1 MGDYGIFFLF
11 LMSNYRFGMIN
22 LIETYECKADA
33 KGRVAMPMAFRKQ
46 LAEVLEDGFV
56 LKRSVFESC
65 LDLYPKK
72 EWDVMMQKVGTLNR
86 FNRKVDKFV
95 RQLTAGL
102 KKVELDSTARFLI
115 PKDLL
120 IFSGISKNIV
130 LIGQGDKIEV
140 WDKNKYEAFIN
151 DDEDF
156 GDLAEEVM
164 GNLNFNDDVS

>member
-1 MGDYGIFFLF
+1 MV
-11 LMSNYRFGMIN
+11 N

-33 KGRVAMPMAFRKQ
+33 KGRVALPMGFRKQ

-56 LKRSVFESC
+56 LKRAVFESC

-72 EWDVMMQKVGTLNR
+72 SWDVVMEKVGKLNR
-86 FNRKVDKFV
+86 FSKKNDRFV
-95 RQLTAGL
+95 RHLTAGI
-102 KKVELDSTARFLI
+102 KKVELDAAARFLI

-120 IFSGISKNIV
+120 VFSGISKDIV
-130 LIGQGDKIEV
+130 LIGQADKIEV
-140 WDKNKYEAFIN
+140 WDKDKYEAFIN

-164 GNLNFNDDVS
+164 GNLNFGQDVS